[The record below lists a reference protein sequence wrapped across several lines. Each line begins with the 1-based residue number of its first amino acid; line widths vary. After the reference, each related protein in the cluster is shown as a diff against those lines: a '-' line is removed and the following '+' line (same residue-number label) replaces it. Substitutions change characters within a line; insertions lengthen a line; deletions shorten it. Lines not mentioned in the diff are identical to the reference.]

1 MNATNIKELILFQNE
16 TKLPKLPV
24 PDIEHTLCR
33 YLEAL
38 QPILSESH
46 YQRVTSIIA
55 SFGADDGI
63 GPKLQE
69 ILLKR
74 RELYDNWVS
83 CTNCQTYNSL
93 FNVVG
98 YAL

>member
-1 MNATNIKELILFQNE
+1 M
-16 TKLPKLPV
+16 
-24 PDIEHTLCR
+24 PDIEHTLIR

-46 YQRVTSIIA
+46 YQRVTTITKN
-55 SFGADDGI
+55 FGADDGI

-74 RELYDNWVS
+74 RELYDNWVR
-83 CTNCQTYNSL
+83 CIGFVYKSL
-93 FNVVG
+93 ISPT
-98 YAL
+98 L